1 MEYKF
6 YNKESRNEIKFE
18 TSSLYTFIYGPNG
31 TGKTTFSRAYY
42 DKKIDNILYKVFN
55 EDFINN
61 NVYVTDMDGSKQSP
75 DNKKGLNKLFIGK
88 NVKKYSEFLTRIRG
102 RKNLINSTQINN
114 DYKKTNNFLINKIDE
129 IFDKNDEYKNN
140 KDPFIEYILK
150 PEDINNIIEEVKKL
164 IDIENITISTKNIL
178 KDKYTQNYNYDYQ
191 VDINF
196 DLLKQEVIK
205 YLKEKNKNRM
215 EEYNKSINEFEI
227 NIKNLLNVLNTN
239 FLSQVET
246 IKKELKIEVKKYE
259 IIKKIDDENKE
270 FIQKLIDGKDVNYNE
285 VENWQKEGY
294 KFHKEIEFKTCL
306 YCHNEDIQSN
316 IKESYTTLFENKYIQ
331 LLNSLK
337 LVVEKNINNIINSK
351 IKFDSI
357 KSFYEKTGRKDE
369 LLIIKDIYTK
379 TDEIQQTMNEI
390 CIKKMFDEKIIEKI
404 KVLLDYYNSLKEI
417 FEKIEQEAEKSEE
430 VKFDFNEIL
439 KLLYTNTDIIRKVKK
454 EIFLNNLTRIENEL
468 KERINNIQQQEIE
481 KVQEYLKFYQRIFN
495 TKFSIENV
503 QSIMSSAQ
511 QANAMLE
518 IKFNNR
524 RKINEISTGEKNILA
539 LIVFFSNLE
548 NELKKLKDNE
558 KITIIL
564 DDPVNSNDWN
574 IFFSLQAIIED
585 YLQFNYKDKIE
596 NIIILSHN
604 VDYAVIQLQNLKQK
618 NEKIKLF
625 RLLQNAC
632 INIDIDLI
640 YTNDI
645 KLISNFIF
653 EWLKSF
659 EKHDNYYYMSLN
671 ESYRVFLSYRKFF
684 EDLIYERSY
693 ISQIKIDEEE
703 KRDIEKIKNISSN
716 SDFID
721 LLDYSSKILYN
732 LDDSEVNITLFSK
745 KFINVIKLII
755 SDENILKMENS
766 DLTKILNEIKIDDST
781 QFIIKGKEKSN
792 TIKANDFIIDGEN
805 LNQEKMKNILVK
817 AFTMKK
823 DSRDSDEI
831 KFMNNQSKTYYMNYI
846 KHSNELVGKPLLAL
860 DVEPMIKYLN
870 EK

>member
-31 TGKTTFSRAYY
+31 TGKTTFSRTYY
-42 DKKIDNILYKVFN
+42 DNKIDNIIYKVFN

-61 NVYVTDMDGSKQSP
+61 NVYVTDMDGSKQSS

-88 NVKKYSEFLTRIRG
+88 NVKKYSNFLTRIRG
-102 RKNLINSTQINN
+102 RKNQFNSTPINT
-114 DYKKTNNFLINKIDE
+114 DYKKINDFLINKIDE
-129 IFDKNDEYKNN
+129 IFGENDEYKKN
-140 KDPFIEYILK
+140 KDPFVEHILK
-150 PEDINNIIEEVKKL
+150 PEDINNIIEEVKNS
-164 IDIENITISTKNIL
+164 IDIENITVSTKNIL
-178 KDKYTQNYNYDYQ
+178 NDKYTKNFNYDYK
-191 VDINF
+191 VNIDN

-205 YLKEKNKNRM
+205 YLKEKNKNQM

-227 NIKNLLNVLNTN
+227 NIKNLLNA
-239 FLSQVET
+239 LSTDLLLQVET
-246 IKKELKIEVKKYE
+246 IKKELQIEVKKYE
-259 IIKKIDDENKE
+259 IIKNIDDENKK
-270 FIQKLIDGKDVNYNE
+270 FVQGLIDGKEINYDE

-306 YCHNEDIQSN
+306 YCHNQDIQSN
-316 IKESYTTLFENKYIQ
+316 VKENYTTLYENKYIK
-331 LLNSLK
+331 LLNTLK
-337 LVVEKNINNIINSK
+337 LAVEKQINNIINSK
-351 IKFDSI
+351 VKYDSI
-357 KSFYEKTGRKDE
+357 KSFYEKTDRKKE
-369 LLIIKDIYTK
+369 ILIIEEIYK
-379 TDEIQQTMNEI
+379 NIDEIQKTINEI
-390 CIKKMFDEKIIEKI
+390 YTKKMFDDKIIEKI
-404 KVLLDYYNSLKEI
+404 KVLLDYYDRVKEI
-417 FEKIEQEAEKSEE
+417 FEKVEQEAEKKEE
-430 VKFDFNEIL
+430 VKFEFNETL
-439 KLLYTNTDIIRKVKK
+439 KLLYANVDIIRQVKK

-468 KERINNIQQQEIE
+468 KERINTIQQQEIE
-481 KVQEYLKFYQRIFN
+481 KVETYLQFYQKIFN
-495 TKFSIENV
+495 TKYSIENV
-503 QSIMSSAQ
+503 RSTMSSAQ
-511 QANAMLE
+511 EANAMLE

-585 YLQFNYKDKIE
+585 YLQFCYKDKIE

-625 RLLQNAC
+625 RLFPDTC

-659 EKHDNYYYMSLN
+659 EKNDNYYYMSLN

-693 ISQIKIDEEE
+693 ISQVKIDEKE
-703 KRDIEKIKNISSN
+703 KGDIEKIKNISNN
-716 SDFID
+716 SDFVD

-732 LDDSEVNITLFSK
+732 LEDSEVDISTFTK
-745 KFINVIKLII
+745 KFINVIRLII
-755 SDENILKMENS
+755 NDENILKMDNS

-781 QFIIKGKEKSN
+781 QFVIKGKDGSN
-792 TIKANDFIIDGEN
+792 TIKAKDFIIDGKN
-805 LNQEKMKNILVK
+805 IDQEKMKNILVK

-870 EK
+870 EE

>member
-6 YNKESRNEIKFE
+6 YNKESKNEIKFE
-18 TSSLYTFIYGPNG
+18 TNSLYTFIYGPNG
-31 TGKTTFSRAYY
+31 TGKTTFSKAYY
-42 DKKIDNILYKVFN
+42 DKKIDNTVYKVFN

-61 NVYVTDMDGSKQSP
+61 NVYVTEMDGSKQSP
-75 DNKKGLNKLFIGK
+75 ENKKGLNRLFIGK
-88 NVKKYSEFLTRIRG
+88 NVKKYSDFLTRIRG
-102 RKNLINSTQINN
+102 RKNQLNSIPVSN
-114 DYKKTNNFLINKIDE
+114 DYKKTNDFLINKIDE
-129 IFDKNDEYKNN
+129 IFGENDEYKKN
-140 KDPFIEYILK
+140 KDPFIEHILK
-150 PEDINNIIEEVKKL
+150 PEDVNNIIEKIKEL
-164 IDIENITISTKNIL
+164 IDIENIPISTKNIL
-178 KDKYTQNYNYDYQ
+178 NDKYTKNYNYDYQ
-191 VDINF
+191 VNINN

-205 YLKEKNKNRM
+205 YLKEKNKNQT

-227 NIKNLLNVLNTN
+227 KIKNLLNVLSTN
-239 FLSQVET
+239 LLLQVEK
-246 IKKELKIEVKKYE
+246 IKKELEIEVKKYE
-259 IIKKIDDENKE
+259 IIKTIDEENKK
-270 FIQKLIDGKDVNYNE
+270 FVQKLIEGKDVNYNE
-285 VENWQKEGY
+285 VEDWQREGY

-316 IKESYTTLFENKYIQ
+316 VKENYTALYENKYIK

-337 LVVEKNINNIINSK
+337 LIVEKYINDIINSK
-351 IKFDSI
+351 VKYDSI
-357 KSFYEKTGRKDE
+357 KNFYEKTDRKKE
-369 LLIIKDIYTK
+369 KLIIEDIYK
-379 TDEIQQTMNEI
+379 KIEEIQKIINEI
-390 CIKKMFDEKIIEKI
+390 YKKKIFDDQIIEKI
-404 KVLLDYYNSLKEI
+404 KVLLEYYDGVKEI
-417 FEKIEQEAEKSEE
+417 FEKVEQEDEKKEE
-430 VKFDFNEIL
+430 VKFEFNETL
-439 KLLYTNTDIIRKVKK
+439 KLLYANVEIIRQVKK
-454 EIFLNNLTRIENEL
+454 EIFLNNLIRIESEL
-468 KERINNIQQQEIE
+468 KERINTIQQQEIE
-481 KVQEYLKFYQRIFN
+481 KVETYLQFYQQIFN
-495 TKFSIENV
+495 TKYSIENV
-503 QSIMSSAQ
+503 RSTMSSAQ
-511 QANAMLE
+511 EANAMLE

-585 YLQFNYKDKIE
+585 YLQFCYKDKIE

-618 NEKIKLF
+618 NEKVKLF
-625 RLLQNAC
+625 RLFPDTC

-659 EKHDNYYYMSLN
+659 EKKENYYYMSLN

-693 ISQIKIDEEE
+693 ISQVKIDEEE
-703 KRDIEKIKNISSN
+703 KGDIEKIKNISNN
-716 SDFID
+716 SDFVD

-732 LDDSEVNITLFSK
+732 LEDSEVDISTFTK
-745 KFINVIKLII
+745 KFINVIRLII
-755 SDENILKMENS
+755 NDENILKMDNS

-781 QFIIKGKEKSN
+781 QFVIKEKESSN
-792 TIKANDFIIDGEN
+792 TIKANDFIIDGKN
-805 LNQEKMKNILVK
+805 IDQEKMKNILVK

-870 EK
+870 ED

>member
-6 YNKESRNEIKFE
+6 YNKESKNEIKFE
-18 TSSLYTFIYGPNG
+18 TNSLYTFIYGPNG
-31 TGKTTFSRAYY
+31 TGKTTFSRVYY
-42 DKKIDNILYKVFN
+42 DKKFDNIVYKVFN

-61 NVYVTDMDGSKQSP
+61 NVYVTEMDGSKQSP
-75 DNKKGLNKLFIGK
+75 ENKKGLNRLFIGK
-88 NVKKYSEFLTRIRG
+88 NVKKYSDFLTRIRG
-102 RKNLINSTQINN
+102 RKNQLNSIPVSN
-114 DYKKTNNFLINKIDE
+114 DYKKTNDFLINKIDE
-129 IFDKNDEYKNN
+129 IFGENDEYKKN
-140 KDPFIEYILK
+140 KDPFIEHILK
-150 PEDINNIIEEVKKL
+150 PEDVNNIIEKIKEL

-178 KDKYTQNYNYDYQ
+178 NDKYTKNYNYDYQ
-191 VDINF
+191 VNINN

-205 YLKEKNKNRM
+205 YLKEKNKNQT

-227 NIKNLLNVLNTN
+227 KIKNLLNVLSTN
-239 FLSQVET
+239 LLLQVEE
-246 IKKELKIEVKKYE
+246 IKKELEIEVKKYE
-259 IIKKIDDENKE
+259 IIKTIDDENKK
-270 FIQKLIDGKDVNYNE
+270 FVQKLIEGKDVNYNE
-285 VENWQKEGY
+285 VEDWQREGY

-316 IKESYTTLFENKYIQ
+316 VKENYTALYENKYIK

-337 LVVEKNINNIINSK
+337 LIVEKYINDIINSK
-351 IKFDSI
+351 VKYDLIK
-357 KSFYEKTGRKDE
+357 KFYEKTDRKKE
-369 LLIIKDIYTK
+369 KLIIEDIYKKIEEIQKIINEIYTK
-379 TDEIQQTMNEI
+379 KI
-390 CIKKMFDEKIIEKI
+390 FDDQIIEKI
-404 KVLLDYYNSLKEI
+404 KVLLEYYDGVKEI
-417 FEKIEQEAEKSEE
+417 FEKVEQEDKKKEE
-430 VKFDFNEIL
+430 AKFDFNETL
-439 KLLYTNTDIIRKVKK
+439 KLLYTNIDIIRQVKK
-454 EIFLNNLTRIENEL
+454 EIFLNNLTRIENVL
-468 KERINNIQQQEIE
+468 KERINIIQQQEIE
-481 KVQEYLKFYQRIFN
+481 KVQTYLQFYQKIFN
-495 TKFSIENV
+495 TKYSIENV
-503 QSIMSSAQ
+503 RSTMSSAQ
-511 QANAMLE
+511 EANAMLE

-585 YLQFNYKDKIE
+585 YLQFSYKDKIE
-596 NIIILSHN
+596 NVIILSHN

-618 NEKIKLF
+618 NEKVKLF
-625 RLLQNAC
+625 RLFPDTC

-640 YTNDI
+640 YTSDI

-653 EWLKSF
+653 EWLNSF
-659 EKHDNYYYMSLN
+659 EKDGNYYYMNLN

-693 ISQIKIDEEE
+693 ISQVKIDGDE
-703 KRDIEKIKNISSN
+703 KGDIEKIKNISNN

-732 LDDSEVNITLFSK
+732 LDDSEINISLFTK
-745 KFINVIKLII
+745 KFINVIKIII
-755 SDENILKMENS
+755 SNENILKMENS
-766 DLTKILNEIKIDDST
+766 DLTKILNEIKVDEET
-781 QFIIKGKEKSN
+781 QFVIKGKESSN
-792 TIKANDFIIDGEN
+792 TIKANDFIIDGN
-805 LNQEKMKNILVK
+805 NIDQEKMKNILVK

-823 DSRDSDEI
+823 DSRSPDEI

-870 EK
+870 EE

>member
-1 MEYKF
+1 M
-6 YNKESRNEIKFE
+6 
-18 TSSLYTFIYGPNG
+18 
-31 TGKTTFSRAYY
+31 
-42 DKKIDNILYKVFN
+42 
-55 EDFINN
+55 
-61 NVYVTDMDGSKQSP
+61 
-75 DNKKGLNKLFIGK
+75 
-88 NVKKYSEFLTRIRG
+88 
-102 RKNLINSTQINN
+102 
-114 DYKKTNNFLINKIDE
+114 
-129 IFDKNDEYKNN
+129 
-140 KDPFIEYILK
+140 
-150 PEDINNIIEEVKKL
+150 
-164 IDIENITISTKNIL
+164 
-178 KDKYTQNYNYDYQ
+178 
-191 VDINF
+191 
-196 DLLKQEVIK
+196 K
-205 YLKEKNKNRM
+205 YLKEKNKNQM

-227 NIKNLLNVLNTN
+227 NIKNLLNVLSTN
-239 FLSQVET
+239 LLLQVEE
-246 IKKELKIEVKKYE
+246 IKKELELEVKKYE
-259 IIKKIDDENKE
+259 IIKNIDDENKK
-270 FIQKLIDGKDVNYNE
+270 FVQKIIGEKDVNYDE
-285 VENWQKEGY
+285 IENWQKEGY

-306 YCHNEDIQSN
+306 YCHNEDIQSDV
-316 IKESYTTLFENKYIQ
+316 IESYVTLYENKYIK

-337 LVVEKNINNIINSK
+337 IVIEKYINNIIKDK
-351 IKFDSI
+351 IKYDSI
-357 KSFYEKTGRKDE
+357 KSFYEKTGRNKE
-369 LLIIKDIYTK
+369 LLIIQNIYK
-379 TDEIQQTMNEI
+379 NIDEIQETISEI
-390 CIKKMFDEKIIEKI
+390 YTRKKFDNKIIERI
-404 KVLLDYYNSLKEI
+404 KVLLDYYDSVKNI
-417 FEKIEQEAEKSEE
+417 FEKIEEDAEKKEV
-430 VKFDFNEIL
+430 VKFEFNETL
-439 KLLYTNTDIIRKVKK
+439 KLLYTNIDIIRQVKK

-468 KERINNIQQQEIE
+468 KERINTIQQQEIE
-481 KVQEYLKFYQRIFN
+481 KVQTYLQFYQKIFN
-495 TKFSIENV
+495 TKYSIENV
-503 QSIMSSAQ
+503 RSTMSSAQ
-511 QANAMLE
+511 EANAMLE

-574 IFFSLQAIIED
+574 IFFSLQTIIED
-585 YLQFNYKDKIE
+585 YLQHCYKDKIE

-618 NEKIKLF
+618 NEKVKLF
-625 RLLQNAC
+625 RLFPNTC

-659 EKHDNYYYMSLN
+659 EKNDNYYYMNLN

-693 ISQIKIDEEE
+693 ISQVKVDGED
-703 KRDIEKIKNISSN
+703 KGDIEKIKNISNN

-732 LDDSEVNITLFSK
+732 LDDSKVNISLFTK
-745 KFINVIKLII
+745 KIINVIKLII
-755 SDENILKMENS
+755 RDENILKMENS

-781 QFIIKGKEKSN
+781 QFIIKGKEESN

-805 LNQEKMKNILVK
+805 LDQEKMKNILVK

>member
-6 YNKESRNEIKFE
+6 YNKESKNEIKFE
-18 TSSLYTFIYGPNG
+18 TNSLYTFIYGPNG

-42 DKKIDNILYKVFN
+42 DKKTDNIVYKVFN

-61 NVYVTDMDGSKQSP
+61 NVYVTEMDGSKQSP
-75 DNKKGLNKLFIGK
+75 ENKKGLNRLFIGK
-88 NVKKYSEFLTRIRG
+88 NVKKYSDFLTRIRG
-102 RKNLINSTQINN
+102 RKNQLNSISVSN
-114 DYKKTNNFLINKIDE
+114 DYKKTNDFLINKIDE
-129 IFDKNDEYKNN
+129 IFGENDEYKKN
-140 KDPFIEYILK
+140 KDPFIEHILK
-150 PEDINNIIEEVKKL
+150 PEDVNNIIEKIKEL

-178 KDKYTQNYNYDYQ
+178 NDKYTKNYNYDYQ
-191 VDINF
+191 VNINN

-205 YLKEKNKNRM
+205 YLKEKNKNQT

-227 NIKNLLNVLNTN
+227 KIKNLLNVLSTN
-239 FLSQVET
+239 LLLQVEE
-246 IKKELKIEVKKYE
+246 IKKELEIEVKKYE
-259 IIKKIDDENKE
+259 IIKTIDDENKK
-270 FIQKLIDGKDVNYNE
+270 FVQKLIEGKDVNYNE
-285 VENWQKEGY
+285 VEDWQREGY

-316 IKESYTTLFENKYIQ
+316 VKENYTALYENKYIK

-337 LVVEKNINNIINSK
+337 LIVEKYINDIINSK
-351 IKFDSI
+351 VKYDSI
-357 KSFYEKTGRKDE
+357 KNFYEKTDRKKE
-369 LLIIKDIYTK
+369 KLIMEDIYK
-379 TDEIQQTMNEI
+379 KIEEIQKIINEI
-390 CIKKMFDEKIIEKI
+390 YKKKIFDDQIIEKI
-404 KVLLDYYNSLKEI
+404 KVLLEYYDGVKEI
-417 FEKIEQEAEKSEE
+417 FEKVEQEDEKKEE
-430 VKFDFNEIL
+430 AKFDFNETL
-439 KLLYTNTDIIRKVKK
+439 KLLYANIDIIRQVKK
-454 EIFLNNLTRIENEL
+454 EIFLNNLARIENDL
-468 KERINNIQQQEIE
+468 KERINTIQQQEIE
-481 KVQEYLKFYQRIFN
+481 KVQTYLQFYQKIFN
-495 TKFSIENV
+495 TKYSIENV
-503 QSIMSSAQ
+503 RSTMSSAQ
-511 QANAMLE
+511 EANAMLE

-585 YLQFNYKDKIE
+585 YLQFCYKDKIE

-618 NEKIKLF
+618 NEKVKLF
-625 RLLQNAC
+625 RLFPDTC

-659 EKHDNYYYMSLN
+659 EKKENYYYMSLN

-693 ISQIKIDEEE
+693 ISQVKIDEEE
-703 KRDIEKIKNISSN
+703 KCDIEKIKNISNN
-716 SDFID
+716 SDFVD

-732 LDDSEVNITLFSK
+732 LEDSEVDISTFTK
-745 KFINVIKLII
+745 KFINVIRLII
-755 SDENILKMENS
+755 NDENILKMDNS

-781 QFIIKGKEKSN
+781 QFVIKEKEGSN
-792 TIKANDFIIDGEN
+792 TIKANDFIIDGKN
-805 LNQEKMKNILVK
+805 IDQEKMKNILVK

-870 EK
+870 ED